1 MVHPECVRKGLSRVS
16 ELLLKAVLSTF
27 LPLRELSGTT
37 AAMLKIFEKI
47 FGSKHDKD
55 IRKIQPIVD
64 RINELYAPLADL
76 SDEAFRQ
83 KGIGLKSRVRGR
95 LEPVEQKIR
104 ECIGNLDRPDIG
116 FEEGEKLNS
125 ALEQLRKAYEE
136 ETVTVLD
143 ELLPETYAL
152 VKETCRRLKGHTYMV
167 MGREQVWDMTPY
179 DVQLIGGIVLHQG
192 KISEMATGEG
202 KTLVS
207 TLPVFLNAL
216 TGRGVHIVTV
226 NDYLARRDKEWMT
239 PVFEYHGL
247 TVGVILTGLRPE
259 ERRRQY
265 LCDITWGTNN
275 ELGFDY
281 LRDNMAGTPAEM
293 VHRDFYFAIVDEVDS
308 VLIDEARTPLII
320 SGPVPNADNSKFE
333 QIRPWIEQLVRAQQN
348 LVASL
353 LTGAEKTLREKPGDF
368 DAGLALLRV
377 RRGQPKNNRL
387 TKMLAQGG
395 VGKLIQQV
403 ENEYL
408 KDNSSRMHEVDEELF
423 YAVDEKAH
431 TIDLTDKGREFLS
444 RLSHKD
450 SDLFLLPDVG
460 SEVASIESEPS
471 LSANDKIQKKDEV
484 YRLYADRS
492 EALHNISQLLKA
504 YSLYTKDDE
513 YVVQDGQVMIVDEFT
528 GRVLPGRRYSDGL
541 HQAIEAKENVKIEG
555 ETQTMA
561 TITIQNFFRLYR
573 KLAGM
578 TGTAETEASEFF
590 EIYKLDVVVIPTNR
604 SIARRDMDDLVFKT
618 RREKY
623 NAIVNKV
630 AGLKEKGQPV
640 LVGTASVEVSETLS
654 RMLRARRIEHN
665 VLNAKQ
671 HDREADIVAMAG
683 QKGAITIA
691 TNMAGRGT
699 DIKLGAGVREI
710 GGLFILG
717 SERHESRR
725 IDRQL
730 RGRAGRQG
738 DPGESIF
745 YVSLEDELM
754 RLFGSE
760 RVIAV
765 MDKLGHEEGD
775 VIEHSMIT
783 RSIERAQKKVEEQNF
798 AIRKRLLEYDDVM
811 NQQREVVYTR
821 RRKALEMD
829 RLTADIMDLLHDYCR
844 ATVAKYHAGND
855 PAGLE
860 EQLLRELSLEF
871 RPDDAEFERNPVEKT
886 SGDLFKAAGDFY
898 RRKEQAIPEEIMRQI
913 EKYAVLSV
921 IDQKW
926 REHLREIDSL
936 REGINLRAYGQKDPL
951 LEYKQ
956 EAYRLFID
964 LLRDIEHET
973 LSLAFKL
980 FPVTEEESLEIEA
993 RQRKAAVRQERLVA
1007 RHEEVESAY
1016 EQIEGNEE
1024 RAEGDSLPNVART
1037 PVRVEEKPGR
1047 NDPCPCGSGRK
1058 YKNCCGSED

>member
-1 MVHPECVRKGLSRVS
+1 
-16 ELLLKAVLSTF
+16 
-27 LPLRELSGTT
+27 
-37 AAMLKIFEKI
+37 MLKIFEKI
-47 FGSKHDKD
+47 FGSKHEKD
-55 IRKIQPIVD
+55 IKKIQPLVD
-64 RINELYAPLADL
+64 RINELYAPLNSL
-76 SDEAFRQ
+76 SDAEFRT
-83 KGIGLKSRVRGR
+83 KGTELRDRVRGR
-95 LEPVEQKIR
+95 LKPFEAQIAELVGK
-104 ECIGNLDRPDIG
+104 LDRPDIG
-116 FEEGEKLNS
+116 YEETERLNGQ
-125 ALEQLRKAYEE
+125 LEQLRKDYEA
-136 ETVTVLD
+136 ETAAVLD
-143 ELLPETYAL
+143 EVLPETFAL
-152 VKETCRRLKGHTYMV
+152 VKETCRRLNGHRYMV
-167 MGREQVWDMTPY
+167 MGRELVWEMVPY

-216 TGRGVHIVTV
+216 TGRGVHVVTV
-226 NDYLARRDKEWMT
+226 NDYLAQRDKEWMT

-247 TVGVILTGLRPE
+247 TVGVILTGLHPE
-259 ERRRQY
+259 ERRQQY
-265 LCDITWGTNN
+265 HCDITWGTNN

-281 LRDNMAGTPAEM
+281 LRDNMAGTPDEM

-308 VLIDEARTPLII
+308 VLVDEARTPLII
-320 SGPVPNADNSKFE
+320 SGPVPNADNSKFQE
-333 QIRPWIEQLVRAQQN
+333 IKPWIEQLVRAQQN
-348 LVASL
+348 LVASY
-353 LTGAEKTLREKPGDF
+353 LTGAEKSLKEKPNDF
-368 DAGLALLRV
+368 DAGLSLLRV
-377 RRGQPKNNRL
+377 KRGQPKNNRFI
-387 TKMLAQGG
+387 KMLSQGG

-408 KDNSSRMHEVDEELF
+408 KDNASRMHEVDDELF
-423 YAVDEKAH
+423 YAVDEKAN
-431 TIDLTDKGREFLS
+431 TIDLTEKGREFLS
-444 RLSHKD
+444 RLSHRD
-450 SDLFLLPDVG
+450 RDLFLLPDVG
-460 SEVASIESEPS
+460 TEVAAIESDAS
-471 LSANDKIQKKDEV
+471 LTTADKVQKKDEV

-504 YSLYTKDDE
+504 YSLFAKDDE
-513 YVVQDGQVMIVDEFT
+513 YVVQEGKVMIVDEFT

-561 TITIQNFFRLYR
+561 TITIQNFFRLYK

-578 TGTAETEASEFF
+578 TGTAETEASEFY

-604 SIARRDMDDLVFKT
+604 PIARRDMDDLVFKT

-623 NAIVNKV
+623 NAIVSKV
-630 AGLKEKGQPV
+630 VELKEKGQPV

-654 RMLRARRIEHN
+654 RMLRAKRIEHN

-671 HDREADIVAMAG
+671 HASEADIVAMAG

-699 DIKLGAGVREI
+699 DIKLGPGIREM

-754 RLFGSE
+754 RLFGSD

-783 RSIERAQKKVEEQNF
+783 KSIERAQKKVEEQNF

-811 NQQREVVYTR
+811 NQQREVIYTR

-829 RLTADIMDLLHDYCR
+829 RLAGDIMDLLHDYC
-844 ATVAKYHAGND
+844 TNVVKKFHADKD

-860 EQLLRELSLEF
+860 EHILRELSVEF
-871 RPDDAEFERNPVEKT
+871 KPDARLFEEEPVEK
-886 SGDLFKAAGDFY
+886 SAEALYKAAADFY
-898 RRKEQAIPEEIMRQI
+898 HRKEAAIPEEIMRQI

-921 IDQKW
+921 IDQRW

-956 EAYRLFID
+956 EAFKLFIG
-964 LLRDIEHET
+964 LLREIETET

-980 FPVTEEESLEIEA
+980 FPITEEESREIEE
-993 RQRKAAVRQERLVA
+993 RQRQAAVKQERLVTQHA
-1007 RHEEVESAY
+1007 EIESSYDIISADGEGELPGMEPDEV
-1016 EQIEGNEE
+1016 QQ
-1024 RAEGDSLPNVART
+1024 
-1037 PVRVEEKPGR
+1037 PVRAEEKPGR
-1047 NDPCPCGSGRK
+1047 NEPCPCGSGKK
-1058 YKNCCGSED
+1058 YKNCHGMNE

>member
-1 MVHPECVRKGLSRVS
+1 
-16 ELLLKAVLSTF
+16 
-27 LPLRELSGTT
+27 
-37 AAMLKIFEKI
+37 MLKIFEKI
-47 FGSKHDKD
+47 FGSKHEKD
-55 IRKIQPIVD
+55 IKKIQPLVD
-64 RINELYAPLADL
+64 HINELYGPMQSL
-76 SDEAFRQ
+76 SEEAFRQ
-83 KGIGLKSRVRGR
+83 KGYELKERVRTR
-95 LEPVEQKIR
+95 LKPFESQIKELTGQ
-104 ECIGNLDRPDIG
+104 LDRPDIG
-116 FEEGEKLNS
+116 FEETEQLNGR
-125 ALEQLRKAYEE
+125 LEQLRKDYET
-136 ETVTVLD
+136 ETASALD
-143 ELLPETYAL
+143 EVLPETFAL
-152 VKETCRRLKGHTYMV
+152 VKETCRRLKGHRYIV
-167 MGREQVWDMTPY
+167 MGREMIWDMVPY

-216 TGRGVHIVTV
+216 TGRGVHVVTV
-226 NDYLARRDKEWMT
+226 NDYLAQRDKEWMS

-247 TVGVILTGLRPE
+247 KVGVILTGLQPE
-259 ERRRQY
+259 ERRQQY

-281 LRDNMAGTPAEM
+281 LRDNMAGTPEEM

-320 SGPVPNADNSKFE
+320 SGPVPNADNSKFQE
-333 QIRPWIEQLVRAQQN
+333 IKPWIDQLVRAQQN

-353 LTGAEKTLREKPGDF
+353 LTSAEKTLKDKPNDF

-377 RRGQPKNNRL
+377 KRGQPKNNRL
-387 TKMLAQGG
+387 TKMLSQGG
-395 VGKLIQQV
+395 IGKLIQQV

-408 KDNSSRMHEVDEELF
+408 KDNSSRMHEVDDELF
-423 YAVDEKAH
+423 YAVDEKAN

-444 RLSHKD
+444 RLSHRD
-450 SDLFLLPDVG
+450 RDLFLLPDVG
-460 SEVASIESEPS
+460 TEVAAIESSQS
-471 LSANDKIQKKDEV
+471 LSTAEKITKKDEV

-504 YSLYTKDDE
+504 YSLFTKDDE
-513 YVVQDGQVMIVDEFT
+513 YVVQNGQVMIVDEFT
-528 GRVLPGRRYSDGL
+528 GRVLAGRRYSDGL

-578 TGTAETEASEFF
+578 TGTAETEASEFY

-604 SIARRDMDDLVFKT
+604 PIARRDLDDLVFKT

-630 AGLKEKGQPV
+630 VELKEKGQPV

-654 RMLRARRIEHN
+654 RMLRAKRIEHN

-671 HDREADIVAMAG
+671 HEREADIVAMAG
-683 QKGAITIA
+683 QHGAITIA

-699 DIKLGAGVREI
+699 DIKLGAGIREM

-738 DPGESIF
+738 DPGETIF

-765 MDKLGHEEGD
+765 MDRLGHEEGD

-783 RSIERAQKKVEEQNF
+783 KSIERAQKKVEEQNF

-811 NQQREVVYTR
+811 NQQREVIYTR

-829 RLTADIMDLLHDYCR
+829 RLTGDIMDLLHDYCSNMVR
-844 ATVAKYHAGND
+844 KYHAAND

-860 EQLLRELSLEF
+860 EQLLRELSVEF
-871 RPDDAEFERNPVEKT
+871 RPDAKQFEQEPEEK
-886 SGDLFKAAGDFY
+886 SIEALYHAAGEFY
-898 RRKEQAIPEEIMRQI
+898 RRKEAAIPADIMRQI

-956 EAYRLFID
+956 EAYKLFVE
-964 LLRDIEHET
+964 LLGEIEHET

-980 FPVTEEESLEIEA
+980 FPLTEAESKEIEA
-993 RQRKAAVRQERLVA
+993 LQRQTAMKQERLVA
-1007 RHEEVESAY
+1007 QHAEIESAY
-1016 EQIEGNEE
+1016 DIIES
-1024 RAEGDSLPNVART
+1024 EGEGSLPGVDIHENRQ

-1047 NDPCPCGSGRK
+1047 NDPCPCGSGKK
-1058 YKNCCGSED
+1058 YKNCHGQEE

>member
-1 MVHPECVRKGLSRVS
+1 
-16 ELLLKAVLSTF
+16 
-27 LPLRELSGTT
+27 
-37 AAMLKIFEKI
+37 MLKIFEKI
-47 FGSKHDKD
+47 FGSKHEKD
-55 IRKIQPIVD
+55 IKKIQPLVD
-64 RINELYAPLADL
+64 RINEIYGPMQSL
-76 SDEAFRQ
+76 SEDAFRQ
-83 KGIGLKSRVRGR
+83 KGTELRERVRNR
-95 LEPVEQKIR
+95 LKPFESQIR
-104 ECIGNLDRPDIG
+104 ELIGKLDRPDIG
-116 FEEGEKLNS
+116 FEETEQLNS
-125 ALEQLRKAYEE
+125 SLDQVRKDYET
-136 ETVTVLD
+136 ETAAVLD
-143 ELLPETYAL
+143 EVLPETFAI
-152 VKETCRRLKGHTYMV
+152 VKETCRRLKGHNYVV
-167 MGREQVWDMTPY
+167 MGREMVWDMVPY

-216 TGRGVHIVTV
+216 TGRGVHVVTV
-226 NDYLARRDKEWMT
+226 NDYLAQRDKEWMT

-247 TVGVILTGLRPE
+247 TVGVILTGLQPE
-259 ERRRQY
+259 ERRQQY

-281 LRDNMAGTPAEM
+281 LRDNMAGTPEEM

-320 SGPVPNADNSKFE
+320 SGPVPNADNSKFQE
-333 QIRPWIEQLVRAQQN
+333 IKPWIEQLVRAQQK
-348 LVASL
+348 LVASM
-353 LTGAEKTLREKPGDF
+353 LTSSEKTLKDKPNDF

-377 RRGQPKNNRL
+377 KRGQPKNNRL
-387 TKMLAQGG
+387 TKMLSQGG

-408 KDNSSRMHEVDEELF
+408 KDNASRMHEVDDELF
-423 YAVDEKAH
+423 YAVDEKAN

-444 RLSHKD
+444 RLSHRD

-460 SEVASIESEPS
+460 TEVAAIESNQSFSTAE
-471 LSANDKIQKKDEV
+471 KIQKKDEV

-492 EALHNISQLLKA
+492 EVLHNISQLLKA
-504 YSLYTKDDE
+504 YSLFSKDDE

-528 GRVLPGRRYSDGL
+528 GRVLAGRRYSDGL

-561 TITIQNFFRLYR
+561 TITIQNFFRLYK

-578 TGTAETEASEFF
+578 TGTAETEASEFY

-604 SIARRDMDDLVFKT
+604 PIARRDMDDLVFKT

-623 NAIVNKV
+623 NAIINKV
-630 AGLKEKGQPV
+630 VELKEKGQPV

-654 RMLRARRIEHN
+654 RMLRAKRIEHN

-671 HDREADIVAMAG
+671 HEREADIVAMAG

-699 DIKLGAGVREI
+699 DIKLGTGIREM

-783 RSIERAQKKVEEQNF
+783 KSIERAQKKVEEQNF

-811 NQQREVVYTR
+811 NQQREVIYTR

-829 RLTADIMDLLHDYCR
+829 RLTGDIMDLLHDYCKN
-844 ATVAKYHAGND
+844 TVKKFHSDND

-860 EQLLRELSLEF
+860 EQLLRELSVEF
-871 RPDDAEFERNPVEKT
+871 KPEPKQFEQEPEEKIAEA
-886 SGDLFKAAGDFY
+886 LYKAANDFY
-898 RRKEQAIPEEIMRQI
+898 RRKENAIPADIMRQI

-956 EAYRLFID
+956 EAFKLFIE
-964 LLRDIEHET
+964 LLREIELET

-980 FPVTEEESLEIEA
+980 FPVTEEESREIEA
-993 RQRKAAVRQERLVA
+993 RQRQAAVKQERLVA
-1007 RHEEVESAY
+1007 QHTEIESSYDIISADGQGELPGMDPEET
-1016 EQIEGNEE
+1016 QQ
-1024 RAEGDSLPNVART
+1024 
-1037 PVRVEEKPGR
+1037 PVRAEEKPGR
-1047 NDPCPCGSGRK
+1047 NDPCPCGSGKK
-1058 YKNCCGSED
+1058 YKNCHGANE